1 MIWSGQVLTKCAN
14 GHEEIA
20 PTKTRPAHQIGND
33 VRNTTM
39 SVHKVT
45 PTAAVVVQFL
55 VSFKCY
61 VNIKMLN

>member
-1 MIWSGQVLTKCAN
+1 MIWSRQVLTKCAN

-39 SVHKVT
+39 NVPKVT
-45 PTAAVVVQFL
+45 GTAAVVVQFQ
-55 VSFKCY
+55 VSLKYHINFQ
-61 VNIKMLN
+61 N